1 MTDPS
6 GELAPSPAAERGGS
20 TTLVGVLALQGAFA
34 LHVAALARLG
44 VDAVEIRVPDDLA
57 GIDGIVI
64 PGGESTTISMLLERS
79 GLFEPLAQQLAG
91 GLPALGTCAG
101 MIMLADKVLDGRA
114 DQRSFQAIDIDVRR
128 NGFGR
133 QIDSFE
139 SDLEAPALGDVPVH
153 AVFIRAPVV
162 DRVGTGVEV
171 LARVDE
177 APVICRQGSV
187 IVTSFHPELGGD
199 DRVHRLLLSAI
210 DARPA
215 SAPRGNASTLRE
227 VGEPKHEVT

>member
-1 MTDPS
+1 M
-6 GELAPSPAAERGGS
+6 
-20 TTLVGVLALQGAFA
+20 LALQGAFA
-34 LHVAALARLG
+34 LHAAALERLG
-44 VDAVEIRVPDDLA
+44 ATTTEVRRPAELA
-57 GIDGIVI
+57 GLDAIVI

-79 GLFEPLAQQLAG
+79 GLFEPLAERLAG

-114 DQRSFQAIDIDVRR
+114 DQRSFQTIDMDVRR

-139 SDLEAPALGDVPVH
+139 ADLDIPELGAPPMH

-162 DRVGTGVEV
+162 ERVGTDVEV
-171 LARVDE
+171 LASVDGS
-177 APVICRQGSV
+177 PVVCRQGPV
-187 IVTSFHPELGGD
+187 VVTSFHPELGTD
-199 DRVHRLLLSAI
+199 DRIHRLLLSAI

-215 SAPRGNASTLRE
+215 TALRAP
-227 VGEPKHEVT
+227 GERNPR